1 MKRTNISKEDTK
13 RTSTK
18 FENNYKEG
26 LLGKVELMKSF
37 KFVVFQVHYPNMDNS
52 HLYIILLVLF
62 FFFLQLHSTFSPK
75 ELKILE
81 RKYTYT

>member
-18 FENNYKEG
+18 FENNYEEG
-26 LLGKVELMKSF
+26 LLGKVGLMESLT
-37 KFVVFQVHYPNMDNS
+37 FVVFEAHYPNMDNS

-62 FFFLQLHSTFSPK
+62 FYNYTPQFYLRS
-75 ELKILE
+75 LKSWRENIH
-81 RKYTYT
+81 T

>member
-62 FFFLQLHSTFSPK
+62 FFFTITLY
-75 ELKILE
+75 IL
-81 RKYTYT
+81 T

>member
-62 FFFLQLHSTFSPK
+62 FFFFTITLY
-75 ELKILE
+75 IL
-81 RKYTYT
+81 T